1 MKIDKLRRKAVVIPT
16 IAVLALGGVGAT
28 VWSAT
33 AQDDVTGADR
43 DRVAAAAVEA
53 AGGGEAVDV
62 ESSDDPGQAYEV
74 EVRKDDGTEVDVEL
88 DEDLNVL
95 SQEADDVDDADEADD
110 AADDAA
116 DDRDDATD
124 DATPDADDRVLS
136 EEERTSA
143 EDAALDAVGGGTV
156 QQVEASDDAG
166 EAYEVDVRVDDV
178 DWDVTLDSDFQV
190 LSKTRD

>member
-95 SQEADDVDDADEADD
+95 SQEADDADDADDS
-110 AADDAA
+110 DDAA

-136 EEERTSA
+136 EEERRSA
-143 EDAALDAVGGGTV
+143 EEAALDAVGGGTV

-166 EAYEVDVRVDDV
+166 EAYEVDVRADDV
-178 DWDVTLDSDFQV
+178 DWDVTLDADFQV